1 MAQVLIA
8 SDRWAKRRK
17 RAQELIERWPF
28 AGEVLTFYSK
38 LLDVQERA
46 HAVALE
52 DMPPAATVSAYIAE
66 RVMPRVIEVSVA
78 DGPPALAAA
87 VLDQFHEA
95 DLTEIVAAWLRG
107 DDLGGVARYLAR
119 AASAPVVEALGAS
132 VGEACAGPRDERH
145 CPTCGGLPQVSYCA
159 AAPDDLVTGHR
170 YLECS
175 RCATAWT
182 YTRLTCAGC
191 GENDTSKLVVY
202 NEVGTTQ
209 AEMSGEVVKPGGA
222 RPSPPADAQFPHMR
236 IDGCETCSQYI
247 LTVDMERDGRAVPL
261 IDELAAM
268 PLDLYAKERGLTKIA
283 PNLVGF

>member
-1 MAQVLIA
+1 MAQVLIE
-8 SDRWAKRRK
+8 SGRWANRRK
-17 RAQELIERWPF
+17 RAQELTERWPF
-28 AGEVLTFYSK
+28 ADEVLIFYGK

-46 HAVALE
+46 YALAL
-52 DMPPAATVSAYIAE
+52 DDGPSAAAVSAYIAE

-87 VLDQFHEA
+87 VLEHFHEA
-95 DLTEIVAAWLRG
+95 DLTELVAAWLQG
-107 DDLGGVARYLAR
+107 GELSGVALYLAR
-119 AASAPVVEALGAS
+119 AASAPVLEALGPA

-145 CPTCGGLPQVSYCA
+145 CPACGGLPQVSYFA

-209 AEMSGEVVKPGGA
+209 AELSGDVVKPGGA
-222 RPSPPADAQFPHMR
+222 RPSPPSDAQFPHMR

-247 LTVDMERDGRAVPL
+247 LTVDMERNGRAVPL
-261 IDELAAM
+261 VDELAAL